1 MNMNTFLIIFLMV
14 VIGAIIGGFTNSIAI
29 KMLFRP
35 YKPIY
40 IGSWRVPFTPGL
52 IPKRRDELATQL
64 GVMVVEHLLTPE
76 SIQKKFMNESFQ
88 QEMTKLA
95 QKELEQLLSR
105 EENLDELFSKLG
117 YENGQAWI
125 EENFERFLENKYD
138 QLMGKYREV
147 PIKSILSE
155 ELLEKMDSKIPQ
167 ISHYILQKG
176 VEYFSSVEGELRI
189 ERMVDDF
196 VKGRGGMLGNMMQ
209 MFLGNVSLTGII
221 QKELLKFLNNE
232 GTEELV
238 TTLLRKEWD
247 KVLEWQAE
255 TIEEQFGREQ
265 LLNTIK
271 GTVKKI
277 IRVDRIL
284 ATPISVLAEP
294 YRDKVIENVAPQAV
308 LMLGNWLSNKMEEM
322 LEKLHLADVVR
333 EQVESFSVER
343 LEEMVLLIT
352 RRELKMITYLGALL
366 GGAIGLL
373 QGILVLVIG

>member
-1 MNMNTFLIIFLMV
+1 MNTVFIILLMV
-14 VIGAIIGGFTNSIAI
+14 IIGAVIGGFTNSLAI

-76 SIQKKFMNESFQ
+76 SIQKKFLNESFQ

-105 EENLDELFSKLG
+105 EESLEQFFAKLG
-117 YENGQAWI
+117 YENGQEWF
-125 EENFERFLENKYD
+125 ESNFEHYLENKYD
-138 QLMGKYREV
+138 HLMEKYREI
-147 PIKSILSE
+147 PIKSLMSE
-155 ELLEKMDSKIPQ
+155 ELLEKIDAKIPQ
-167 ISHYILQKG
+167 ISQYILKKG

-196 VKGRGGMLGNMMQ
+196 VKERSGMLGNMMQ
-209 MFLGNVSLTGII
+209 MFLGNVNLTGLI
-221 QKELLKFLNNE
+221 QRELLKFLNND
-232 GTEELV
+232 GTEELI

-247 KVLEWQAE
+247 KVLEWQAAE
-255 TIEEQFGREQ
+255 IEEQFGREQ

-271 GTVKKI
+271 NTVKKI
-277 IRVDRIL
+277 VRVERIF
-284 ATPISVLAEP
+284 ATPISELTEP
-294 YRDKVIENVAPQAV
+294 YKDKVIEKLAPQAV
-308 LMLGNWLSNKMEEM
+308 LMLGGWLANKMEEM
-322 LEKLHLADVVR
+322 MERLHLADVVR

-373 QGILVLVIG
+373 QGIIVLIIG

>member
-1 MNMNTFLIIFLMV
+1 MNMNTVFIILFMV
-14 VIGAIIGGFTNSIAI
+14 VIGAIIGGVTNSLAI

-76 SIQKKFMNESFQ
+76 TIQKKFMNESFQ

-95 QKELEQLLSR
+95 QKELEQLLSN
-105 EENLDELFSKLG
+105 EESLEQLFTKLG
-117 YENGQAWI
+117 YENRQEWI
-125 EENFERFLENKYD
+125 EKNFEHFLESKYD
-138 QLMGKYREV
+138 QLIEKYREI
-147 PIKSILSE
+147 PIKSILSD

-167 ISHYILQKG
+167 ISRYILQKG
-176 VEYFSSVEGELRI
+176 AEYFSSVEGELRI
-189 ERMVDDF
+189 ERMVNDF
-196 VKGRGGMLGNMMQ
+196 VKERSGMLGNMMQ
-209 MFLGNVSLTGII
+209 MFLGNVNLTGIL

-232 GTEELV
+232 GTEELI
-238 TTLLRKEWD
+238 TTLLRKEWE

-255 TIEEQFGREQ
+255 KIEEQFGREQ
-265 LLNTIK
+265 LVDTITR
-271 GTVKKI
+271 TVKKI
-277 IRVDRIL
+277 IRVDRIF

-294 YRDKVIENVAPQAV
+294 YKEKAIEKMAPQIV
-308 LMLGNWLSNKMEEM
+308 LMLGGWLSNKIEEM
-322 LEKLHLADVVR
+322 MERLHLADIVR

-343 LEEMVLLIT
+343 IEEMVLLIT
-352 RRELKMITYLGALL
+352 SRELKMITYLGALL

-373 QGILVLVIG
+373 QGIFVLITG

>member
-1 MNMNTFLIIFLMV
+1 MNMNTVLIIVLMV

-117 YENGQAWI
+117 YENGQEWI

-138 QLMGKYREV
+138 QLMEKYREV

-155 ELLEKMDSKIPQ
+155 ELLEKMNSKIPQ

-271 GTVKKI
+271 RTVKKV

-284 ATPISVLAEP
+284 ATPIAVLAEP
-294 YRDKVIENVAPQAV
+294 YRDKIIDNIAPQAV

-322 LEKLHLADVVR
+322 MERLHLADVVR

-373 QGILVLVIG
+373 QGIIVLVIG

>member
-1 MNMNTFLIIFLMV
+1 MV

-117 YENGQAWI
+117 YENGQEWI

-138 QLMGKYREV
+138 QLMEKYREV

-155 ELLEKMDSKIPQ
+155 ELLEKMNSKIPQ

-271 GTVKKI
+271 RTVKKV

-284 ATPISVLAEP
+284 ATPIAVLAEP
-294 YRDKVIENVAPQAV
+294 YRDKIIDNIAPQAV

-322 LEKLHLADVVR
+322 MERLHLADVVR

-373 QGILVLVIG
+373 QGIIVLVIG

>member
-1 MNMNTFLIIFLMV
+1 MV
-14 VIGAIIGGFTNSIAI
+14 VIGAIIGGVTNSLAI

-76 SIQKKFMNESFQ
+76 TIQKKFMNESFQ

-95 QKELEQLLSR
+95 QKELEQLLSN
-105 EENLDELFSKLG
+105 EESLEQLFTKLG
-117 YENGQAWI
+117 YENRQEWI
-125 EENFERFLENKYD
+125 EKNFEHFLESKYD
-138 QLMGKYREV
+138 QLIEKYREI
-147 PIKSILSE
+147 PIKSILSD

-167 ISHYILQKG
+167 ISRYILQKG
-176 VEYFSSVEGELRI
+176 AEYFSSVEGELRI
-189 ERMVDDF
+189 ERMVNDF
-196 VKGRGGMLGNMMQ
+196 VKERSGMLGNMMQ
-209 MFLGNVSLTGII
+209 MFLGNVNLTGIL

-232 GTEELV
+232 GTEELI
-238 TTLLRKEWD
+238 TTLLRKEWE

-255 TIEEQFGREQ
+255 KIEEQFGREQ
-265 LLNTIK
+265 LVDTITR
-271 GTVKKI
+271 TVKKI
-277 IRVDRIL
+277 IRVDRIF

-294 YRDKVIENVAPQAV
+294 YKEKAIEKMAPQIV
-308 LMLGNWLSNKMEEM
+308 LMLGGWLSNKIEEM
-322 LEKLHLADVVR
+322 MERLHLADIVR

-343 LEEMVLLIT
+343 IEEMVLLIT
-352 RRELKMITYLGALL
+352 SRELKMITYLGALL

-373 QGILVLVIG
+373 QGIFVLITG